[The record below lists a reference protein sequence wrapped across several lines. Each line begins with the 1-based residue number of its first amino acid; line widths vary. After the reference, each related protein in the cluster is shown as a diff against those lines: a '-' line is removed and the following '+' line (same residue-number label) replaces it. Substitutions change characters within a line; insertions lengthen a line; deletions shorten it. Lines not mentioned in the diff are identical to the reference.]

1 MSTEVEHIMIIFLFF
16 NVYSLLLGWPHLKLG
31 QLRALPST
39 WLAMSGFVSVG
50 STPQTTAIFVCHP
63 HVKNVVLTRRRHS
76 LMSANFSSVG
86 VVSVRPVA
94 DTHSCMNVGIS
105 INEVVTYEDKKK
117 LECLPPI
124 IGRVVIS
131 CHPLRFCHP
140 LKDYTTDK
148 AHTYSK

>member
-16 NVYSLLLGWPHLKLG
+16 DVYSLLLGWPHLKLG

-63 HVKNVVLTRRRHS
+63 HVKNVVLTRRGHS
-76 LMSANFSSVG
+76 LMSANFSSAG

-94 DTHSCMNVGIS
+94 DTHSCMNVGFS
-105 INEVVTYEDKKK
+105 INQVVTYEDKKK
-117 LECLPPI
+117 LASYL
-124 IGRVVIS
+124 VVILS
-131 CHPLRFCHP
+131 DLVIH
-140 LKDYTTDK
+140 LKISQQTRHALTL
-148 AHTYSK
+148 SKSN